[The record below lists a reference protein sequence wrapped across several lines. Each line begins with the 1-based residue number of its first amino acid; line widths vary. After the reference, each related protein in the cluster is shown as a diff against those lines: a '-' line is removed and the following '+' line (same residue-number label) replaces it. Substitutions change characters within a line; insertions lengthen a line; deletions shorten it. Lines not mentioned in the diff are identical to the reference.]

1 MEAGATLRRPGL
13 FFVRATHCF
22 YRGDACDPV
31 VEQGDL

>member
-13 FFVRATHCF
+13 FVRATRCF